1 MRNTKNTRLAQ
12 PANTALLLAAV
23 LACAPNAHA
32 QQALGAPNTAGS
44 PDAIELEAVTVT
56 ARRREENAQDV
67 PTPISSVSG
76 NQLELAHIDKV
87 QDLQQALPNVN
98 VAFIHA
104 RQSSI
109 AVRGIGNNPANEGLE
124 GSVGI
129 YLDNV
134 FLGRPGMAVFE
145 LLDIDQI
152 DLLRGPQGTL
162 FGKNTTAGVLNI
174 STVAPEFDNQRSV
187 SFSIGQ
193 HGYAQAKAMVNQ
205 TLTDT
210 VAGRWVVYKSHLGGF
225 VKNDFDGSDRAG
237 YERQGIRGQL
247 LIKPDERFNLRLIG
261 DHHEETADHAHMVYA
276 YGPTNAA
283 GSTVITRLVGIN
295 AGLDINPDAYHVNLN
310 APQVI
315 RNRQSGVSAEANWV
329 LDNNFKL
336 TAISAL
342 RSWQY
347 HPHNDLD
354 FTAADGIRDTG
365 FDVDDWQASQEI
377 RLASPKGERFE
388 YVVGAYAF
396 RQAIKNTNFWK
407 SGLYAVE
414 ALGQSA
420 ALRAVFNNV
429 ASVSYGDMRTDS
441 LAVFGHT
448 TLHIDPVTDISAG
461 LRFTQEE
468 KRGSVYRPI
477 WTDST
482 SAPALVAAVTPT
494 RNLPQLFGAWASGP
508 LHREDN
514 SLSTQLSV
522 SRKLAPDVLAY
533 AGFAS
538 GSKSGGFNINGVAS
552 GPVAGVTSLYVDP
565 EKASNFELGFKS
577 QWLDK
582 RLTFNG
588 NVYFTRITGYQTNS
602 YVLDASNLAR
612 AAIINAGSIEAKGVE
627 FDVSARATPRLSLGL
642 NGAYNDARY
651 TSFTKA
657 PPALENNF
665 GAGTGGVADLSGQP
679 LNGAPRFTLN
689 TSVHQRFRL
698 ADTYDAYVAATYAW
712 RSSSF
717 GDVSNSRY
725 SRIPAYGV
733 LNLSAGVGFIT
744 TGDVLWELSVWA
756 NNALDKRYYL
766 AVNHNPTLAG
776 TYYASAGQ
784 SRTLGVSLKADF

>member
-1 MRNTKNTRLAQ
+1 MNNKQITRQMPPAFVSAMVLIALMTYVPSTKADSRT
-12 PANTALLLAAV
+12 
-23 LACAPNAHA
+23 
-32 QQALGAPNTAGS
+32 GS
-44 PDAIELEAVTVT
+44 TGDSASELETVTVT

-67 PTPISSVSG
+67 PAPISSVSG
-76 NQLELAHIDKV
+76 SQLEFAHIDKV

-129 YLDNV
+129 YIDNV

-193 HGYAQAKAMVNQ
+193 HGYTQAKAMINQ

-247 LIKPDERFNLRLIG
+247 LIKPDNRFNLRLIG

-283 GSTVITRLVGIN
+283 GSTVITRLAGIN
-295 AGLDINPDAYHVNLN
+295 AGLDINPDAYRVNLN
-310 APQVI
+310 APQVS
-315 RNRQSGVSAEANWV
+315 RTRQSGVSAEANWV
-329 LDNNFKL
+329 LDNHFKL
-336 TAISAL
+336 TSISAL

-354 FTAADGIRDTG
+354 FTAADGFRNTG

-377 RLASPKGERFE
+377 RLASPKGERFD

-396 RQAIKNTNFWK
+396 RQAINNVNIVLP
-407 SGLYAVE
+407 GLYAVE
-414 ALGQSA
+414 AL
-420 ALRAVFNNV
+420 ALNAGLRDAFNNV
-429 ASVSYGDMRTDS
+429 ASFTYGNMRTDS
-441 LAVFGHT
+441 LAVFGQT
-448 TLHIDPVTDISAG
+448 TLHLDPATDLTAG

-468 KRGSVYRPI
+468 KRGSVYRPT

-482 SAPALVAAVTPT
+482 SATLSPTVIGT
-494 RNLPQLFGAWASGP
+494 RNSPLLFGAWASGP
-508 LHREDN
+508 LHRQDN

-522 SRKLAPDVLAY
+522 SRQLTPDVLAY

-538 GSKSGGFNINGVAS
+538 GSKSGGFNINGVGS
-552 GPVAGVTSLYVDP
+552 GPIAGAQSLSVAP
-565 EKASNFELGFKS
+565 EKASNFDLGFKS

-602 YVLDASNLAR
+602 YVVDANNLPR
-612 AAIINAGSIEAKGVE
+612 AAIINAGSVEAKGVE
-627 FDVSARATPRLSLGL
+627 FDVSARATPSLSLGL

-657 PPALENNF
+657 PPALENNY
-665 GAGTGGVADLSGQP
+665 GTGTGGVADLSGQP

-698 ADTYDAYVAATYAW
+698 ADTYNAYVAATYAW
-712 RSSSF
+712 RSSCF

-733 LNLSAGVGFIT
+733 LNLSAGMGIV
-744 TGDVLWELSVWA
+744 TGGATQWEMSAWA
-756 NNALDKRYYL
+756 NNVMDKRYYF
-766 AVNHNPTLAG
+766 AVNNNPTLAG